1 MLNWV
6 ISTLRRE
13 TCLWKRTWRR
23 HLDV

>member
-1 MLNWV
+1 VLNWV